1 MFYMSVNVGA
11 TFTMI
16 FVPMIRSK
24 QPLPLS
30 TSCIFLQFSKLG
42 HIEDFAK
49 PVNLVNA

>member
-30 TSCIFLQFSKLG
+30 CTYMFLQFGKLS
-42 HIEDFAK
+42 HLEDFVK
-49 PVNLVNA
+49 PVSIVE